1 MNFPICL
8 LLSLLLSCAIC
19 GKNDKKKATTVEN
32 DNKNSIPTMT
42 KALRMLT
49 KILAVQS
56 VIGLAN
62 GYAPPGQTATNV
74 ADQKSY
80 SNVVDQI
87 MSQPKTKMEMPPQF
101 FDEIAAAEEYNEM
114 PTSSHSQ
121 MNLGNVFNADYPPIR
136 QPPPIHN
143 NKNN

>member
-8 LLSLLLSCAIC
+8 LLSLLFSFAIC
-19 GKNDKKKATTVEN
+19 GKNDKKKATVDN
-32 DNKNSIPTMT
+32 DNKNSVPTMT

-62 GYAPPGQTATNV
+62 GSAPHAGQPTNV
-74 ADQKSY
+74 ADQKPLHNS
-80 SNVVDQI
+80 VDQI
-87 MSQPKTKMEMPPQF
+87 MSQPPSQSP
-101 FDEIAAAEEYNEM
+101 AADAIGIDAN
-114 PTSSHSQ
+114 S
-121 MNLGNVFNADYPPIR
+121 DYTPATNH
-136 QPPPIHN
+136 PPIHN